1 MTHLEPENKSTALEM
16 CHHGRMPPTTRAENR
31 AEQTRA
37 IQETGRR
44 HLAEVG
50 PAALSLRAI
59 AREVGMVSSAVY
71 RYFPS
76 RDDLLTALIV
86 EAYDELGDAVEA
98 AEARHDDLDARFRA
112 VCHAIR
118 AWARD
123 NPHEYALVY
132 GSPVPGYAAPDTTVT
147 SAGRIT
153 GAFLGLAL
161 ASEQAGTPVAPTA
174 PLSPAESAALEPVR
188 ASIGEPITEVRLLRW
203 LMAWKTVF
211 GHVSLELF
219 GHMHRGVLDYDAHF
233 DQVTD
238 QLAADLGLTS

>member
-1 MTHLEPENKSTALEM
+1 MTS
-16 CHHGRMPPTTRAENR
+16 RAENR

-37 IQETGRR
+37 IQEAGRR
-44 HLAEVG
+44 HLATVG

-59 AREVGMVSSAVY
+59 ARDVGLVSSAVY

-86 EAYDELGDAVEA
+86 ESYDELGDAVEA
-98 AEARHDDLDARFRA
+98 ADAAADPADLAGRFRA
-112 VCHAIR
+112 LSHAIHD
-118 AWARD
+118 WARA

-147 SAGRIT
+147 SAGRVT
-153 GAFLGLAL
+153 GAFLRLA
-161 ASEQAGTPVAPTA
+161 
-174 PLSPAESAALEPVR
+174 AESEARGLPVIGTRTLTDAERSALEPVR
-188 ASIGEPITEVRLLRW
+188 EAIGVPVADERLLRW
-203 LMAWKTVF
+203 LMAWHTVF

-233 DQVTD
+233 EQVVD
-238 QLAADLGLTS
+238 QLATDLGL

>member
-1 MTHLEPENKSTALEM
+1 MS
-16 CHHGRMPPTTRAENR
+16 PTSRAENR

-37 IQETGRR
+37 IQATGRR

-59 AREVGMVSSAVY
+59 AREVGLVSSAVY

-86 EAYDELGDAVEA
+86 ESYDELGDAVEA
-98 AEARHDDLDARFRA
+98 ADEAVADRADLAGRFRA
-112 VCHAIR
+112 VVHAIHD
-118 AWARD
+118 WARA

-147 SAGRIT
+147 SAARVT
-153 GAFLGLAL
+153 GAFLRLA
-161 ASEQAGTPVAPTA
+161 AESEAAALLVAPTRPLTDA
-174 PLSPAESAALEPVR
+174 EQAALGPVREVVGTPLSDAL
-188 ASIGEPITEVRLLRW
+188 LLRW

-233 DQVTD
+233 AQVVD
-238 QLAADLGLTS
+238 QLSADLGLT

>member
-1 MTHLEPENKSTALEM
+1 MTS
-16 CHHGRMPPTTRAENR
+16 RAENR

-37 IQETGRR
+37 IQQTGRR

-59 AREVGMVSSAVY
+59 ARDVGLVSSAVY

-86 EAYDELGDAVEA
+86 ESYDELGDAVEA
-98 AEARHDDLDARFRA
+98 ADASVDPADLAGRFRA
-112 VCHAIR
+112 LCHAIHD
-118 AWARD
+118 WARA

-147 SAGRIT
+147 SAGRVT
-153 GAFLGLAL
+153 GAFLRLA
-161 ASEQAGTPVAPTA
+161 
-174 PLSPAESAALEPVR
+174 AESEAAGLPVTDTRPLTATERAALEPVR
-188 ASIGEPITEVRLLRW
+188 EAVGTPISDARLLRW
-203 LMAWKTVF
+203 LMAWTTVF

-233 DQVTD
+233 AQVVD
-238 QLAADLGLTS
+238 QLAADLGLD

>member
-1 MTHLEPENKSTALEM
+1 MS
-16 CHHGRMPPTTRAENR
+16 RAENR

-37 IQETGRR
+37 IQKTARR

-59 AREVGMVSSAVY
+59 AREVGLVSSAVY

-86 EAYDELGDAVEA
+86 EVYDELGDRVEA
-98 AEARHDDLDARFRA
+98 AEAEAGADLAARFRA
-112 VCHAIR
+112 VCHAVHD
-118 AWARD
+118 WARA

-161 ASEQAGTPVAPTA
+161 ASERAGSPVTGTA

-188 ASIGEPITEVRLLRW
+188 VAIAEPVSDERLLRW

-233 DQVTD
+233 DQVID
-238 QLAADLGLTS
+238 QLAADLGLTG

>member
-1 MTHLEPENKSTALEM
+1 M
-16 CHHGRMPPTTRAENR
+16 CHHVSMAPKSRAENR
-31 AEQTRA
+31 VEQTRA
-37 IQETGRR
+37 IQQVARR

-76 RDDLLTALIV
+76 RDELLTALIV
-86 EAYDELGDAVEA
+86 EAYDELGDAVERA
-98 AEARHDDLDARFRA
+98 DAGAGDDLAARFHA
-112 VCHAIR
+112 VCRAIHD
-118 AWARD
+118 WARA

-132 GSPVPGYAAPDTTVT
+132 GSPVPGYAAPDTTVP
-147 SAGRIT
+147 AAARVT
-153 GAFLGLAL
+153 GAFLRLAQ
-161 ASEQAGTPVAPTA
+161 ASEQVGGPLGAPTA
-174 PLSPAESAALEPVR
+174 PLSDAEDAALEPVR
-188 ASIGEPITEVRLLRW
+188 ETTSVSDERLLRW

-233 DQVTD
+233 DQVTG
-238 QLAADLGLTS
+238 QLAADLGL